1 MYTACPA
8 TLHGWYLIY
17 YLGSI
22 YRTMKALAWD
32 MMEGISDRCTYLA
45 KRKYFHSGQ
54 NGKTNISIWQKANF
68 SESKVSISTNWR
80 KQTKPLFSGLK
91 RWTTVLQI
99 ISDSV
104 LFQNYT
110 TMQDIHVSWALL
122 SRKVVIHHFT
132 FGFALTFGFI
142 CKKQAHP
149 LFNLI
154 FAVKKESGDTS
165 FHIRIYLQKTSTT
178 TF

>member
-91 RWTTVLQI
+91 RWKTCLANHFRFR
-99 ISDSV
+99 SFSK
-104 LFQNYT
+104 LYNNAGY
-110 TMQDIHVSWALL
+110 SCEL
-122 SRKVVIHHFT
+122 SSFV
-132 FGFALTFGFI
+132 
-142 CKKQAHP
+142 P
-149 LFNLI
+149 
-154 FAVKKESGDTS
+154 ESGDTS
-165 FHIRIYLQKTSTT
+165 FHIQICSHIWIYLQKTSTP